1 MTKRFFSLLFRFQ
14 LSAIIATMVDFS
26 FTIFL
31 KEACGLGYLLS
42 ASIGAMLGGITN
54 FILGRRWVFRAPGPR
69 HQQIFRYCVIWGGSI
84 LLNIGAVF
92 ILTGSLHFNYIIS
105 KIIAAFMIGL
115 TFNYNM
121 QRRFV
126 FVINQPAKKIRT
138 QYAAEKDISV

>member
-14 LSAIIATMVDFS
+14 LSAIIATLVDFT
-26 FTIFL
+26 FTIFF

-42 ASIGAMLGGITN
+42 ASVGALLGGIAN
-54 FILGRRWVFRAPGPR
+54 FILGRRWVFKAAGPR
-69 HQQIFRYCVIWGGSI
+69 HQQAFRYTVIWGGSI

-92 ILTGSLHFNYIIS
+92 LLTGSLHLNYIIS

-115 TFNYNM
+115 TFNYTM

-126 FVINQPAKKIRT
+126 FVINHFDKKV
-138 QYAAEKDISV
+138 KV